1 MRIRKRLCKICG
13 PCEKQRSPVS
23 IQDRDTHESIR
34 QQPVGN
40 QPAGQSV
47 FSIARVL
54 KEVGMQDCQ
63 DVVAQREDAGSTSQV
78 VHPVE
83 GYCPAQCTVKYPH
96 SPARVYRAM
105 ENRAI
110 TMASPAIPPTV
121 APTIRPTLG
130 PSCCPGEVGVVSGSE
145 GVVSEKSSV
154 VVVSGYVG
162 SGVLAVAL
170 TAVVVVVVEAAEVVV
185 GAALAA
191 VVVVVNFRGVVV
203 ARGETGHLSL
213 LVHTWL

>member
-1 MRIRKRLCKICG
+1 
-13 PCEKQRSPVS
+13 
-23 IQDRDTHESIR
+23 
-34 QQPVGN
+34 
-40 QPAGQSV
+40 
-47 FSIARVL
+47 
-54 KEVGMQDCQ
+54 
-63 DVVAQREDAGSTSQV
+63 
-78 VHPVE
+78 
-83 GYCPAQCTVKYPH
+83 
-96 SPARVYRAM
+96 
-105 ENRAI
+105 
-110 TMASPAIPPTV
+110 MASPAIPPTV